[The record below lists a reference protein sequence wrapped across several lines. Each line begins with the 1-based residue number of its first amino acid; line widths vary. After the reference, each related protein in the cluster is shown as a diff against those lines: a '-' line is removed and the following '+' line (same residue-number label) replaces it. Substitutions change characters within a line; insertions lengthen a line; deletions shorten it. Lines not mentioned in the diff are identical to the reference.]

1 MLQYDM
7 MKKLLI
13 ALAFVVTAT
22 PAQANESE
30 LQCMTMNLYH
40 EARGEEPVGI
50 IAVGK
55 VVLNRVNSKLFPNTV
70 CKVVKQGGQKR
81 RYRCQFSWWCD
92 GRSDKATDKK
102 AWEKME
108 HYARLIFLS
117 RIADPSGGSL
127 FYHTVSVEPYWAAS
141 MTRVVM
147 LGSHVFYQ

>member
-1 MLQYDM
+1 MLQYGM

-22 PAQANESE
+22 PAQADESE

-40 EARGEEPVGI
+40 EARGEEAVGI

-55 VVLNRVNSKLFPNTV
+55 VVLNRVNSKRFPNTV

-92 GRSDKATDKK
+92 GQDDEPGDKK
-102 AWEKME
+102 AWKKME
-108 HYARLIFLS
+108 LYAKLVFLN
-117 RIADPSGGSL
+117 RIADPSAGSL

-141 MTRVVM
+141 MTRAVT